1 MSAQASR
8 FKRLALFGL
17 GLTTVVSGLLWFA
30 GEDIAR
36 AVKQQLTSDM
46 FVLKDGDAFDPGLP
60 IGTRFPALSARLD
73 AMPVTD
79 VSRLV
84 GDKGMIFIAVRSVDW

>member
-1 MSAQASR
+1 MSMQTKR
-8 FKRLALFGL
+8 FKHLGLIGL
-17 GLTTVVSGLLWFA
+17 GLATVVAGLFWVGA
-30 GEDIAR
+30 AEIER

-46 FVLKDGDAFDPGLP
+46 FVSSDSDAFDPGLP
-60 IGTRFPALSARLD
+60 LGARFPALSARLD

>member
-1 MSAQASR
+1 MSAQVSGY
-8 FKRLALFGL
+8 KRLALIGL
-17 GLTTVVSGLLWFA
+17 SLTTVVAGLLWFA
-30 GEDIAR
+30 GENLAR

-46 FVLKDGDAFDPGLP
+46 FIAKDGDAFDPGLP
-60 IGTRFPALSARLD
+60 IGARFPSLSARLN

>member
-1 MSAQASR
+1 MSPQRKR
-8 FKRLALFGL
+8 FKQL
-17 GLTTVVSGLLWFA
+17 GLISLGLAAVVGGLFWVGA
-30 GEDIAR
+30 EDIER

-60 IGTRFPALSARLD
+60 IGTRFSALSARLD

>member
-1 MSAQASR
+1 MSAQASG
-8 FKRLALFGL
+8 FKRLALIGL
-17 GLTTVVSGLLWFA
+17 GLTTAVAVLLWLA
-30 GEDIAR
+30 GENITG

-46 FVLKDGDAFDPGLP
+46 FVAKDGDAFDPGLP
-60 IGTRFPALSARLD
+60 IGARFPSFSARLN